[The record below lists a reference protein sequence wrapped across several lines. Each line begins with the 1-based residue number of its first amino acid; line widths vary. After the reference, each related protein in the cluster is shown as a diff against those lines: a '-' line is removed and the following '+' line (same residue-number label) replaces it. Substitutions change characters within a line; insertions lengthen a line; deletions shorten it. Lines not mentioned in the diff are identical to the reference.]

1 MKLKP
6 VERNDGSDD
15 ESEEEM
21 PNDHPESE
29 DSNMGEEEEL
39 PEEDEEEMEED
50 EEEDRQDG
58 DEVETDNL
66 GADRNP
72 YPTPPPDDGSKL
84 VPPDSDNPK
93 SMVPKPKGTLISLAL
108 MAIGKL
114 ASRSG
119 SSVQAIMTYLKDNG
133 QEWKDPKKTARLLH
147 RALKLAEANGEVVMV
162 KRSFKLTDKHKNSS
176 KAVEKMKAKKQKEK
190 EKKAKVEK
198 VLKEK
203 IQKKEAK
210 AKMKEKKASKEKSS
224 KPTERKT
231 KQAVKKKKPE
241 DGTKDNPPASKAAS
255 SAAAQ
260 AMLET
265 SQTAIPEAG
274 KKPAKT
280 KVKLQADSSEAGKT
294 KKPRKSIGTL
304 AQPKAARP
312 KVKAVK
318 KLVAGKGAST
328 PDLSIM
334 EAQATST
341 PQGATK
347 AKRKRK
353 V

>member
-6 VERNDGSDD
+6 VDRNDGSED

-21 PNDHPESE
+21 PNDHSESE

-39 PEEDEEEMEED
+39 PEEDEEEMEE
-50 EEEDRQDG
+50 EEEDQQDG
-58 DEVETDNL
+58 DEAETDKL
-66 GADRNP
+66 GADRNL
-72 YPTPPPDDGSKL
+72 YPTPPPDDGSKM
-84 VPPDSDNPK
+84 VPPDSGNPK
-93 SMVPKPKGTLISLAL
+93 SMVSKPKGTLISLAL

-133 QEWKDPKKTARLLH
+133 QEWKDPKKTARLIH

-162 KRSFKLTDKHKNSS
+162 KRSFKLTDKQKSSS

-203 IQKKEAK
+203 AEKKEAK
-210 AKMKEKKASKEKSS
+210 AKMKEKKSAKEKSS

-231 KQAVKKKKPE
+231 KQAGKKKKPE
-241 DGTKDNPPASKAAS
+241 DGSKNNPPASKAAS

-265 SQTAIPEAG
+265 SLIATPEAE

-280 KVKLQADSSEAGKT
+280 KAKIKEDASEVGKT

-328 PDLSIM
+328 PDLSTM

>member
-6 VERNDGSDD
+6 VDRNDGSED

-21 PNDHPESE
+21 PNDHSESE

-39 PEEDEEEMEED
+39 PEEDEEEMEE
-50 EEEDRQDG
+50 EEEDQQDG
-58 DEVETDNL
+58 DEADTDKL
-66 GADRNP
+66 GGDRNL
-72 YPTPPPDDGSKL
+72 YPTPPPDDGSKM

-93 SMVPKPKGTLISLAL
+93 SMVSKPKGTLISLAL

-133 QEWKDPKKTARLLH
+133 QEWKDPKKTARLIH

-162 KRSFKLTDKHKNSS
+162 KRSFKLTDKQKNSS

-203 IQKKEAK
+203 AEKKEAK
-210 AKMKEKKASKEKSS
+210 AKMKEKKIAKEKSS

-231 KQAVKKKKPE
+231 KQAGKKKKPE
-241 DGTKDNPPASKAAS
+241 DGSKNNPPASKAAS

-265 SQTAIPEAG
+265 SLITTPEAE

-280 KVKLQADSSEAGKT
+280 KAKIKEDASEVGKT

-328 PDLSIM
+328 PDLSTM

-341 PQGATK
+341 PQEATK